1 MQTTPSQAFEQ
12 VKEALVQYLET
23 QYRIAHPVVFAERGK
38 MLRQRGTV
46 AQIPFIEAT
55 PNFAS
60 TRKLAELERQHP
72 DIVPAGISELVQH
85 GVPVDR
91 FPLYTHQEEAV
102 LEAFG
107 EQPNLLVAT
116 GTGSGKTETFLL
128 PILSDILREARTW
141 AAPSG
146 KARRGEY
153 DAQGEVWL
161 HSRRHERRPAA
172 VRAIVL
178 YPMNALVNDQLTRLR
193 RILARGDSPDWQRDN
208 LNGNVVHFGMYTG
221 LTKRAGSPEDDWR
234 REDFDQYMKR
244 LEEDWAM
251 LREDLRD
258 TGGWPRPD
266 SPEMLC
272 RWDMQ
277 AAPPDILVT
286 NYSML
291 EYMLVRP
298 IENPIFEATRRWLE
312 STPEARLTLVVDE
325 AHTYTGA
332 KGTEVAH
339 LVRRLKE
346 RLGIEGGSDKFRA
359 IATSASIPNASGADD
374 DLRAF
379 TADLFGEPSDRF
391 SLIRLAEREP
401 DRITREPEEHTLR
414 SFAAFQTA
422 FDLRNPMPAIA
433 KLAED
438 LDLGQVDNTVD
449 PQVSLHK
456 LLRDSPDITWV
467 RERTARNATPL
478 DQLSEE
484 LWGSLATP
492 KERERATAGVLAAGS
507 YARAAALSDTPP
519 LLSMRVHA
527 FFRGIPGLWACMDPG
542 CPEVSG
548 EWDRPAE
555 EGDRPVGKL
564 YAEPRPW
571 CDCGAR
577 VLEVFSCR
585 HCGLLFLGGVPD
597 NSRQSL
603 WPWSDDLSGE
613 LQNVRDFRVF
623 GVERPDSHADE
634 IHRSTRTTLP
644 VTYED
649 LFARPTYEIEP
660 AQWNDEVVSPF
671 PGECPR
677 CKRGRPPDKPDR
689 EARELVEPLRTR
701 GPQSFAVVVG
711 NSFRNQ
717 PRSSSAEPNFGRKAL
732 LFSDSRQEAAKLAAD
747 LRRNHATD
755 LFRQLLYCVL
765 HSCVVCDGLGEIEET
780 TPYKIGQ
787 PQQIVT
793 RTCQNCDGSGREPK
807 PEPISF
813 SELRRKVIDLQL
825 SKGINPTIN
834 GTTEDELQGF
844 FSQLAEGDDACYD
857 AAEKLFNI
865 ALRGEVAG
873 DRFSLE
879 PLGLANWR
887 VKLPDTTGA
896 FDPLTEA
903 ETQVLIQSVAH
914 LLASENVVLPPE
926 PFRPWEWDR
935 GLVEQYHR
943 KVLIP
948 GYKLVGQAV
957 PYNFQPRRKLGR
969 YMIALSNALVRDG
982 RLPNRSATA
991 RWLKD
996 LHWPLWKALQGFN
1009 VLQWAGAKVDD
1020 KVPFGIRLDSFVL
1033 HPLGEEVSRCRSC
1046 AYVMSEDLLGVCLR
1060 CGQDCEKVSTAD
1072 VHNYFRLSVLHA
1084 LPSSPFDDPHPLRS
1098 GEHTAQV
1105 DSNEARNQER
1115 WFQDMF
1121 HDDQNPLDRRVDVL
1135 SVTTTMEMGIDIGSL
1150 LFVGLRNVPP
1160 TVANYQQRAGRA
1172 GRRGSSI
1179 AAVFTFAQS
1188 RSHDQYYF
1196 DKPPEIVSDPPR
1208 VPALHMD
1215 NEVIARRHVR
1225 SLVLQDFFLKQD
1237 PEGTANL
1244 FQSWGTVSDFGTK
1257 QTARRMRG
1265 YLATNRATLVTRCE
1279 RVVQPSLFASL
1290 DSWIADVT
1298 GEVEKVVGARP
1309 PEDELFEAL
1318 IQSGLLPKYA
1328 FPVDVVSLS
1337 IPDMRREDNSDA
1349 YYGDVM
1355 QRDLKIA
1362 VAEYAPGAEII
1373 RQSSGET
1380 YKYRSSGVYDPFAKE
1395 PDYSPTG
1402 ILLEC
1407 ADCKSVTLIGAND
1420 VPPGHCEVCG
1430 SLFVDELPYLRP
1442 QGFSVDG
1449 ALRSGGREVYKADG
1463 RERSGYAAP
1472 ARLLLGE
1479 TSFGVG
1485 KPRGPF
1491 ARRLHTHVRK
1501 GDLVISNRGPNRDF
1515 PGYLICPDC
1524 GRSID
1529 PDNQGRHRY
1538 PASVPPHQHRNRG
1551 PRAGDDCPNQSTVDN
1566 QVILAHP
1573 FASEIILF
1581 GVDLPASLDA
1591 PFNEPSGRAIWY
1603 SFGTLVADAAAREL
1617 QIDPGELKTGVR
1629 AALRGPKRLHGEV
1642 FLYDDVPGGAG
1653 YARAIDQNLE
1663 AILRRALEMG
1673 RVCQNPECSGACYR
1687 CIMDYRNQM
1696 LHPILDRT
1704 LGTDVLEYLLN
1715 GKLPHLD
1722 RTRVDACGVA
1732 LAEYARAEW
1741 NVLPAEDV
1749 GEAYFPCVL
1758 EDPTSGQRVGLW
1770 VVHPLAARPSTDQR
1784 QRILSQHGIRC
1795 AVHTAFDLERRPFW
1809 VLNNLLQ
1816 S

>member
-1 MQTTPSQAFEQ
+1 MQTTPNQAFEQ

-23 QYRIAHPVVFAERGK
+23 QYRIAHPAIFAERGK
-38 MLRQRGTV
+38 MLRQRGVV
-46 AQIPFIEAT
+46 AQAPFIEAT
-55 PNFAS
+55 PNFAQAC
-60 TRKLAELERQHP
+60 KLVELERQYP
-72 DIVPAGISELVQH
+72 GVVPAGISELVQH

-91 FPLYTHQEEAV
+91 FPLYTHQEEAI
-102 LEAFG
+102 LQAFG
-107 EQPNLLVAT
+107 ERPNLLVAT
-116 GTGSGKTETFLL
+116 GTGSGKTESFLL
-128 PILSDILREARTW
+128 PILSDILREAGNW
-141 AAPSG
+141 EEPSD
-146 KARRGEY
+146 KVRRGEY
-153 DAQGEVWL
+153 DSRRDVWL

-208 LNGNVVHFGMYTG
+208 LNGNVIHFGMYTG

-234 REDFDQYMKR
+234 REDFDKYM
-244 LEEDWAM
+244 EGVEQDWTM
-251 LREDLRD
+251 IREDLRD

-298 IENPIFEATRRWLE
+298 IENPIFEATRSWLE
-312 STPEARLTLVVDE
+312 GTPDARLTLVVDE

-339 LVRRLKE
+339 LIRRLKE
-346 RLGIEGGSDKFRA
+346 RLSIQEGSDQFRA
-359 IATSASIPNASGADD
+359 IATSASIPDIPGADKE
-374 DLRAF
+374 LRAF
-379 TADLFGEPSDRF
+379 TADLFGEPADRF
-391 SLIRLAEREP
+391 SLIRLAKREPERIVREP
-401 DRITREPEEHTLR
+401 DEHTLR

-422 FDLRNPMPAIA
+422 FDLQNPKPAIA
-433 KLAED
+433 TLAED

-456 LLRDSPDITWV
+456 LLRDSPDIAWV

-484 LWGSLATP
+484 FWGNIGTP
-492 KERERATAGVLAAGS
+492 EQREKATAGVLAAGS

-527 FFRGIPGLWACMDPG
+527 FFRGIPGLWACMDPE
-542 CPEVSG
+542 CPEISG
-548 EWDRPAE
+548 EWDRPAQDN
-555 EGDRPVGKL
+555 DRPVGKM

-571 CDCGAR
+571 CECGAR
-577 VLEVFSCR
+577 VLELFSCR

-597 NSRQSL
+597 NATQSL

-613 LQNVRDFRVF
+613 LQNIRDFRVF
-623 GVERPDSHADE
+623 GVERPDAHADE

-649 LFARPTYEIEP
+649 LFARPTYEIQP
-660 AQWNDEVVSPF
+660 ATWNDEIVSPF

-717 PRSSSAEPNFGRKAL
+717 PRSSNAKPNFGRKAL

-747 LRRNHATD
+747 LRRNHTTD
-755 LFRQLLYCVL
+755 LFRQLLYWAL
-765 HSCVVCDGLGEIEET
+765 NSCAECGGLGKIEEK
-780 TPYKIGQ
+780 TPYRIGQ
-787 PQQIVT
+787 QQQTTIQP
-793 RTCQNCDGSGREPK
+793 CQNCDGSGREPE
-807 PEPISF
+807 PEPIGF
-813 SELRRKVIDLQL
+813 SELRGKVITLQL
-825 SKGINPTIN
+825 SRGINPTIN
-834 GTTEDELQGF
+834 GTADEEPQGF
-844 FSQLAEGDDACYD
+844 FSKLAEGDDSCYET
-857 AAEKLFNI
+857 AEELFNI

-879 PLGLANWR
+879 PLGLASWR
-887 VKLPDTTGA
+887 VKLPDSTGA
-896 FDPLTEA
+896 FEPLTED
-903 ETQVLIQSVAH
+903 ESQILIHSVAR
-914 LLASENVVLPPE
+914 LLATENVVLPPE
-926 PFRPWEWDR
+926 PLKPWDWDR
-935 GLVEQYHR
+935 DLVEDYQR
-943 KVLIP
+943 MVLIP
-948 GYKLVGQAV
+948 GPRKVGRAV
-957 PYNFQPRRKLGR
+957 PYNFRPYRKLGR
-969 YMIALSNALVRDG
+969 YMIAVAYALVREG
-982 RLPNRSATA
+982 RLPNRVAA
-991 RWLKD
+991 ERWLKE
-996 LHWPLWKALQGFN
+996 LHWPLWNALKGFN

-1060 CGQDCEKVSTAD
+1060 CGQDCERISAKD
-1072 VHNYFRLSVLHA
+1072 VHNYFRLSALHA
-1084 LPSSPFDDPHPLRS
+1084 LPDSPFDDPHPLRS

-1105 DSNEARNQER
+1105 DTNEARDEER

-1121 HDDQNPLDRRVDVL
+1121 HGDQDPLDHRVDVL

-1225 SLVLQDFFLKQD
+1225 SVVLQDFFLKQN
-1237 PEGTANL
+1237 PRGTANL
-1244 FQSWGTVSDFGTK
+1244 FQSWGTVSEFSTK
-1257 QTARRMRG
+1257 RTARKMRG
-1265 YLATNRATLVTRCE
+1265 YLATNRATLVARCK
-1279 RVVQPSLFASL
+1279 RVVQPSLFAGL
-1290 DSWIADVT
+1290 DGWIDPLAK
-1298 GEVEKVVGARP
+1298 EVEKVVGSRAP
-1309 PEDELFEAL
+1309 DDELFEAL

-1337 IPDMRREDNSDA
+1337 IPDMRRQDNSDA

-1380 YKYRSSGVYDPFAKE
+1380 YKYKSSGVYDPFAKD
-1395 PDYSPTG
+1395 PDYTPTG

-1407 ADCKSVTLIGAND
+1407 RDCRSVELVDANGA
-1420 VPPGHCEVCG
+1420 PPANCEVCG
-1430 SLFVDELPYLRP
+1430 SLFVDDLPFLRP
-1442 QGFSVDG
+1442 QGFTVDG
-1449 ALRSGGREVYKADG
+1449 ASRSGGREIYKADG

-1485 KPRGPF
+1485 RPRDPF
-1491 ARRLHTHVRK
+1491 AERLYTHVRM
-1501 GDLVISNRGPNRDF
+1501 GELVISNRGPNRDF

-1529 PDNQGRHRY
+1529 PENQGRHRY
-1538 PASVPPHQHRNRG
+1538 PASVPPHQGKNRG
-1551 PRAGDDCPNQSTVDN
+1551 PRAGVECPNQTTVRN
-1566 QVILAHP
+1566 QVVLAHP
-1573 FASEIILF
+1573 FTSEIILL
-1581 GVDLPASLDA
+1581 GADLPPSLDA
-1591 PFNEPSGRAIWY
+1591 PFVEPSGRAVWY

-1629 AALRGPKRLHGEV
+1629 AALRGPGRLHGEV

-1663 AILRRALEMG
+1663 SILERALELG
-1673 RVCQNPECSGACYR
+1673 RDCQNPECSGACYR
-1687 CIMDYRNQM
+1687 CLMDYRNQA
-1696 LHPILDRT
+1696 LHPILDRA
-1704 LGTDVLEYLLN
+1704 LGTDVLEFLLHGN
-1715 GKLPHLD
+1715 LPHLE
-1722 RTRVDACGVA
+1722 RKRVDACGEA

-1741 NVLPAEDV
+1741 TVLPAEDV

-1758 EDPTSGQRVGLW
+1758 ENRTSGQQVGLW

-1784 QRILSQHGIRC
+1784 QRILAQCGIKC
-1795 AVHTAFDLERRPFW
+1795 AVHAAFDLERRPFW
-1809 VLNNLLQ
+1809 VLNNL
-1816 S
+1816 